1 MEPILY
7 LSILLLAGLIVAR
20 LLGKLKF
27 PDVTGYLIA
36 GILIGPSV
44 IGLIPADGVKQMEI
58 VSQVALSFIA
68 FSVGSEMNLKQIR
81 KIGSKIIL
89 VTFCEAL
96 GGMLVVTLTMLLIF
110 KTDVAFAITLGSIAS
125 ATAPAATLMVIR
137 QYQAKGDLVDVLIP
151 VVALDDAVCIMAFGV
166 ASSIATAM
174 LSGGALS
181 MNTMLLKPLMEI
193 ALAIIIGLAGG
204 IVYILLSKKVR
215 NNEENLTFTLAM
227 IFGITAAAFALNL
240 SSLLTLMTMG
250 IIISNFGRVNRKY
263 LELIN
268 TVTPP
273 IFVAFFV
280 LSGAD
285 LNLADLKTVGVLG
298 IAYVIAR
305 LIGKIS
311 GAYFSTKATGF
322 PGHVSKYLGLT
333 LAPQAGVAI
342 GLSLIASQIIP
353 DPHGAQI
360 RTVVLG
366 ATIIYELTGPL
377 VAKYALKKSGCI
389 ASDK

>member
-7 LSILLLAGLIVAR
+7 LSILLLSGLIVAR

-68 FSVGSEMNLKQIR
+68 FSVGSEMNLKQIK

-96 GGMLVVTLTMLLIF
+96 GGMLVVTLAMLLIF

-181 MNTMLLKPLMEI
+181 MNTMLLKP
-193 ALAIIIGLAGG
+193 
-204 IVYILLSKKVR
+204 
-215 NNEENLTFTLAM
+215 
-227 IFGITAAAFALNL
+227 
-240 SSLLTLMTMG
+240 
-250 IIISNFGRVNRKY
+250 
-263 LELIN
+263 
-268 TVTPP
+268 
-273 IFVAFFV
+273 
-280 LSGAD
+280 
-285 LNLADLKTVGVLG
+285 
-298 IAYVIAR
+298 
-305 LIGKIS
+305 
-311 GAYFSTKATGF
+311 
-322 PGHVSKYLGLT
+322 H
-333 LAPQAGVAI
+333 
-342 GLSLIASQIIP
+342 
-353 DPHGAQI
+353 
-360 RTVVLG
+360 
-366 ATIIYELTGPL
+366 
-377 VAKYALKKSGCI
+377 
-389 ASDK
+389 